1 MSVVVANL
9 VIEDVEERALESF
22 PSPPW
27 FWKRYVDD
35 TITALPKTLISPFLD
50 HLNGIEPSI
59 KFTVEEKRDGQLTFL
74 DVLLRREDDST
85 ISTSVY
91 CKATHSNQYLS
102 FRSNHPMAHKVVVVR
117 SSDDQSRELVFLGCG
132 VDRRREACQRCTERQ

>member
-9 VIEDVEERALESF
+9 VIEDVEERALASF

-74 DVLLRREDDST
+74 DVLLCREDDST

-91 CKATHSNQYLS
+91 CNHTHSNQYLS

-117 SSDDQSRELVFLGCG
+117 SSDDQRRELVFLGCG

>member
-1 MSVVVANL
+1 M
-9 VIEDVEERALESF
+9 ESF
-22 PSPPW
+22 PSPARVW
-27 FWKRYVDD
+27 RCHVDD
-35 TITALPKTLISPFLD
+35 IFTALPKTLITPFLD

-59 KFTVEEKRDGQLTFL
+59 KFTVEEKRDGQPAFL

-91 CKATHSNQYLS
+91 CKASHSNQYLS

-117 SSDDQSRELVFLGCG
+117 SSDDQRRELVFLGCG
-132 VDRRREACQRCTERQ
+132 VDRRREACHRCTERQ